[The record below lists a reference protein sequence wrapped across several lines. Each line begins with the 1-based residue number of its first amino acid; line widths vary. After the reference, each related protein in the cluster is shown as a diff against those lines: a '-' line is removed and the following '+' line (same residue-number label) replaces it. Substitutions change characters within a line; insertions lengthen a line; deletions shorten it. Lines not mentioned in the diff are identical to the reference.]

1 MLKDSYN
8 LNEQSASSKR
18 SLSFSWNYWFDA
30 TLDEINNKSSMFP
43 EANDSSDL
51 ERHYRNL
58 KKSLA
63 SLPNH
68 LRSDYHEQKRRKEA
82 LISAETNER
91 RMKY

>member
-1 MLKDSYN
+1 
-8 LNEQSASSKR
+8 
-18 SLSFSWNYWFDA
+18 
-30 TLDEINNKSSMFP
+30 MFP

-68 LRSDYHEQKRRKEA
+68 LRTDYHEQKRRKEA